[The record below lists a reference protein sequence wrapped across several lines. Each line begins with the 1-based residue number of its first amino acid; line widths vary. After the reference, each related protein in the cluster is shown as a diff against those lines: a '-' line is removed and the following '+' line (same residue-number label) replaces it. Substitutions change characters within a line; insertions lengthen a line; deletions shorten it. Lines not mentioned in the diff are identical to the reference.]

1 MYYAFY
7 APEKDK
13 PWKGQVELRGLNP
26 GKYNV
31 VDYENGKQLATIDNN
46 NPKLDVS
53 FTNHLLLEASGAP

>member
-1 MYYAFY
+1 
-7 APEKDK
+7 
-13 PWKGQVELRGLNP
+13 VELRGLNP